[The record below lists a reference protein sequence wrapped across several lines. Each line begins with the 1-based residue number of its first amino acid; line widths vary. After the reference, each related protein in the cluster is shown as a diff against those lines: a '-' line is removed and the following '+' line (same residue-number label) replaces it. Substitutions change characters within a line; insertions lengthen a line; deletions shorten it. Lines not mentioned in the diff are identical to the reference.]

1 VGRVWLRLELRAL
14 ATSGPALGL
23 LLDRYAAAWRGRA
36 ASASL
41 DSMLASALEPAQD
54 LRQKCRNAPPFYGY
68 AAVAAAERAR
78 EEQHKLFWPNCPANS
93 SFIP

>member
-1 VGRVWLRLELRAL
+1 
-14 ATSGPALGL
+14 
-23 LLDRYAAAWRGRA
+23 
-36 ASASL
+36 
-41 DSMLASALEPAQD
+41 MLASALEPAQD